1 MLFISRRFYYGWL
14 IVAAAGGAEFANA
27 ASAIS
32 VLTVF
37 VNPMTQEFG
46 WSRTQVSAATSIGAI
61 LGAAVAPL
69 TGQLVDR
76 IGSRFLLAAGC
87 MAVGLACLYL
97 SAVHT
102 LLGFYLAF
110 SLSRMADQGAI
121 KIAASPA
128 VGKWFRRYRGRAI
141 ALVFCAASVGIIVL
155 APVVQ
160 LVIDAWGW
168 RAAWLVLAIVM
179 FGVGVVPSAL
189 LVRRQPEDLGLAVDG
204 LPQSE
209 AKSPRSPLSQ
219 RGVGGISASTAELHT
234 SLQPSSPE
242 DGEPRWP
249 LKEAATTP
257 TFWLVLVSLFAVS
270 TASSGVGLHLVPHLT
285 QQGLSPR
292 EAVGAISVLSLSGAA
307 GALALGFL
315 AERFPV
321 RVLMGLVYLLV
332 AASMTVLILADTV
345 AETYMFAVLHGIA
358 SSGVNV
364 LAPILWASYY
374 GRWSLGSIHGI
385 SRAFQVT
392 GFAVG
397 PLLSGLVYDATGSYQ
412 NAFVYLALVALASSL
427 LVFLARRPVK
437 RGEHG

>member
-1 MLFISRRFYYGWL
+1 MLFISRRVYYGWL
-14 IVAAAGGAEFANA
+14 IVAAAGAAEFANA

-46 WSRTQVSAATSIGAI
+46 WSRTQISGATSIGAI
-61 LGAAVAPL
+61 LGAVVAPF

-76 IGSRFLLAAGC
+76 IGSRALLAGGC
-87 MAVGLACLYL
+87 LVVGLACLYL

-121 KIAASPA
+121 KIAAYPA
-128 VGKWFRRYRGRAI
+128 VGKWFLRYRGRAI

-160 LVIDAWGW
+160 MVIDAWGW
-168 RAAWLVLAIVM
+168 RAAWVVLAMVI
-179 FGVGVVPSAL
+179 FCLGVIPSAL
-189 LVRRQPEDLGLAVDG
+189 VMRRQPEDLGLAVDG
-204 LPQSE
+204 LPQDV
-209 AKSPRSPLSQ
+209 
-219 RGVGGISASTAELHT
+219 VGASRRVGAVP
-234 SLQPSSPE
+234 QPHSDAAN
-242 DGEPRWP
+242 DGEPRWR
-249 LKEAATTP
+249 LKEAAATP
-257 TFWLVLVSLFAVS
+257 AFWMVLVSLFAVS

-292 EAVGAISVLSLSGAA
+292 QAVGAISVLSASGAV
-307 GALALGFL
+307 GALVLGFL

-321 RVLMGLVYLLV
+321 RVLMGLVYLLGAAGV
-332 AASMTVLILADTV
+332 AVLTLADTV
-345 AETYMFAVLHGIA
+345 AETYLFAVLHGIA
-358 SSGVNV
+358 SSGVNA

-412 NAFVYLALVALASSL
+412 NAFLYLALVAAASSL

-437 RGEHG
+437 EAEHVH

>member
-1 MLFISRRFYYGWL
+1 MPTSGKRFYYGWL
-14 IVAAAGGAEFANA
+14 IVAAAGAAEFANA

-46 WSRTQVSAATSIGAI
+46 WSRTQISGATSIGAI
-61 LGAAVAPL
+61 LGAAVAPF

-76 IGSRFLLAAGC
+76 IGSRILLAVGC
-87 MAVGLACLYL
+87 MVVGLACLYL

-128 VGKWFRRYRGRAI
+128 VGKWFLRYRGRAI

-155 APVVQ
+155 APMVQ

-168 RAAWLVLAIVM
+168 RAAWLVLAAVM
-179 FGVGVVPSAL
+179 FGLGVIPSAL
-189 LVRRQPEDLGLAVDG
+189 VVRRQPEDLGLAVDG
-204 LPQSE
+204 LPQVE
-209 AKSPRSPLSQ
+209 ANHTRPMVGARPRLVGVPLPHSK
-219 RGVGGISASTAELHT
+219 G
-234 SLQPSSPE
+234 PE
-242 DGEPRWP
+242 DGEPRWR
-249 LKEAATTP
+249 LREAAATP

-285 QQGLSPR
+285 QQGLSPV
-292 EAVGAISVLSLSGAA
+292 EAVSAISVLSASGAV
-307 GALALGFL
+307 GALVLGFL

-332 AASMTVLILADTV
+332 AASTTVLTLADTV
-345 AETYMFAVLHGIA
+345 AETHLFAVLHGIA

-364 LAPILWASYY
+364 LAPTLWASYY

-397 PLLSGLVYDATGSYQ
+397 PLLAGLVYDATGSYQ
-412 NAFVYLALVALASSL
+412 NAFVYLALVAAASSL

-437 RGEHG
+437 R